1 MPCVSC
7 LKYYKIFA
15 ENIEHEFCSKID
27 FQLHWAKHQG
37 IREQAEDKVTTAK
50 AFKII
55 LETQLNI

>member
-1 MPCVSC
+1 

-15 ENIEHEFCSKID
+15 ENIGHEFEGMLCSEID

-37 IREQAEDKVTTAK
+37 IREQAEHKVTTAK
-50 AFKII
+50 EFKII